1 MLGSCA
7 VLIKMSMLTATKNTN
22 IEDDAALLSTVT
34 TNSMLNQLR
43 ADSEYD
49 EEDDELTTRPTPTG
63 SPPPG
68 SVTTANSAGMNKLF
82 LINNKS
88 IVFTLFNFTQSN
100 KKKLHC

>member
-1 MLGSCA
+1 
-7 VLIKMSMLTATKNTN
+7 MLTATKKMN

-63 SPPPG
+63 SPPPV
-68 SVTTANSAGMNKLF
+68 SVTTANSAGMKKLF

-88 IVFTLFNFTQSN
+88 IVFT
-100 KKKLHC
+100 

>member
-1 MLGSCA
+1 
-7 VLIKMSMLTATKNTN
+7 MLTATKKTN

-34 TNSMLNQLR
+34 TNSMLSQLR

-63 SPPPG
+63 SPPPV
-68 SVTTANSAGMNKLF
+68 SVTTANSAGINTLF

-88 IVFTLFNFTQSN
+88 IVFT
-100 KKKLHC
+100 